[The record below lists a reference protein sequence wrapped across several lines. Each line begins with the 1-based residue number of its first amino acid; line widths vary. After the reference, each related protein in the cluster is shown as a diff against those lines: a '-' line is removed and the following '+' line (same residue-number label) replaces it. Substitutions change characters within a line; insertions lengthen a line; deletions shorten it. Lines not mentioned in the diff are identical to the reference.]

1 MLKNKFLE
9 NEKIGRE
16 LWFNFCQCKKLGTN
30 EFTKNIYDTIDSIL
44 TTKGG
49 NKIAIEIKVRDIK
62 YLDYDTHLLE
72 VNKLKSMLSVSKN
85 ALYVNFFGDNDLIIY
100 DKNAFQNAVGEI
112 KACRRKTSFKSDYV
126 DKEVLFL
133 DSKLGIRYTKDEEG
147 DWIKLINL

>member
-1 MLKNKFLE
+1 MNKFLE

-44 TTKGG
+44 TTKNGY
-49 NKIAIEIKVRDIK
+49 KVAVEIKVRDVK

-72 VNKLKSMLSVSKN
+72 ASKLKSMLKASKN

-100 DKNAFQNAVGEI
+100 DKNAFQNAVAET
-112 KACRRKTSFKSDYV
+112 KACRRKSSVKSDYI

-147 DWIKLINL
+147 DWIKLLNL